1 MDTGVWVCVGGAVPV
16 GVAETVSVG
25 VNVMVIVG
33 DAVTVAVVVG
43 VQAGANKVRV
53 SGHAAP
59 PHLGGECFVTVM
71 VYGSPHKIGETD
83 SVY

>member
-1 MDTGVWVCVGGAVPV
+1 V
-16 GVAETVSVG
+16 GVDVL
-25 VNVMVIVG
+25 VIVG
-33 DAVTVAVVVG
+33 VAVTVAVIVG
-43 VQAGANKVRV
+43 VHSGAAKVRV